1 MRYLLDSNIIS
12 LYTVIMPKRVLD
24 RFDIKAERE
33 SGAIRRLAPNICKP
47 FGWNRGIIKQR
58 RMHND
63 GAARVECRTIKQSFT
78 RGYNAFVYQ
87 VRD

>member
-1 MRYLLDSNIIS
+1 
-12 LYTVIMPKRVLD
+12 MPKRVLD
-24 RFDIKAERE
+24 RFDIEAERE